1 MLGLQE
7 DKQNHNHQLWA
18 LGKAVAKHE
27 EFPALS
33 EASLILDRD
42 THRASMDWATVRDGR
57 KQQQKFPNNEVREKA
72 RERNS
77 HS

>member
-42 THRASMDWATVRDGR
+42 THTASMDWDTVRDGR
-57 KQQQKFPNNEVREKA
+57 KQHIRILHMFKDQLSVCF
-72 RERNS
+72 
-77 HS
+77 